1 MTAVIVTNPQ
11 GGYYGVY
18 SDSGE
23 WRQSDSENLPTH
35 LAILFEI
42 PSTAGRYNADIIA
55 QGEETYARTE
65 SVFNVKFEPEEEGFF
80 SENFT
85 TSNGVGKVEGAGMDL
100 KKDFE
105 NDTDKKIIDWY
116 K

>member
-1 MTAVIVTNPQ
+1 MIVEIISPS
-11 GGYYGVY
+11 GLYYGIY
-18 SDSGE
+18 NDSGG
-23 WRQSDSENLPTH
+23 WKQSDFENPPTH

-55 QGEETYARTE
+55 QGDETFARTE
-65 SVFNVKFEPEEEGFF
+65 SVFNVKFEPETEGFF

-85 TSNGVGKVEGAGMDL
+85 TSNGVGKVEGSAMDL
-100 KKDFE
+100 IKDFE
-105 NDTDKKIIDWY
+105 DDTDRKIIDWY

>member
-1 MTAVIVTNPQ
+1 MTAVTINNPQ
-11 GGYYGVY
+11 GVYYGVY
-18 SDSGE
+18 DNAGTYTQASLI
-23 WRQSDSENLPTH
+23 NPPTH

-55 QGEETYARTE
+55 QGDETFARTE
-65 SVFNVKFEPEEEGFF
+65 SVFNVKFEPETEGFF

-85 TSNGVGKVEGAGMDL
+85 TSNGVGKVEGSAMDL
-100 KKDFE
+100 IKDFE
-105 NDTDKKIIDWY
+105 DDTDRKIIDWY